1 MLDEAWGRA
10 HRRGPVP
17 PGAARDGPRLA
28 VPIQMVPMLGLG
40 RISQRAEGGVNQWKW
55 KLSVLKNNSAG
66 CKLLPPCV
74 NCVHNRSFGKN
85 LGKK

>member
-40 RISQRAEGGVNQWKW
+40 RISQRAEGGVNRWK
-55 KLSVLKNNSAG
+55 
-66 CKLLPPCV
+66 
-74 NCVHNRSFGKN
+74 
-85 LGKK
+85 